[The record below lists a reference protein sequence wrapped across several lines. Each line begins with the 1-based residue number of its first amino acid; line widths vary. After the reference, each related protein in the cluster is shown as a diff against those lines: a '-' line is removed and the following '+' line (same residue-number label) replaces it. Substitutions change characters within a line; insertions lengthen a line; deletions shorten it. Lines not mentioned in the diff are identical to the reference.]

1 MFIGQVQKY
10 GKMRLCFFVAVDVF
24 MPNFF
29 TTELPPAIASQDD
42 LNLSHFDYQL
52 PSELIAQM
60 PAGERTASRLLVVG
74 EALHDAHFA
83 DVLAQFKAGDVLV
96 LNNTK
101 VIKARLF
108 GQKASGG
115 KVEVMIE
122 RVSGT
127 HECVAQIRA
136 SKAPQAGTEIR
147 IAENFTLTVLSK
159 NERFYHLRSEQAILP
174 MLEQY
179 GHLPLPPYID
189 HAADDF
195 DAQRYQTVF
204 AERDGA
210 VAAPTAGLH
219 FDEALLQ
226 QVQEKGVQLAYVTLH
241 VGAGTFLPV
250 SSENL
255 SEHVMHEE
263 WYEIPQA
270 TADAINQA
278 RVQGRRVVSVGT
290 TSLRALESAYV
301 QQNPERKTDWKMQ
314 AAMAET
320 RLFIRP
326 PYQFGVVDA
335 LITNF
340 HLPQSTLL
348 MLVSAFSGIQT
359 MRDAY
364 NHAISQKYR
373 FFSYGDAMW
382 LERNNDS

>member
-1 MFIGQVQKY
+1 MH
-10 GKMRLCFFVAVDVF
+10 
-24 MPNFF
+24 NFF
-29 TTELPPAIASQDD
+29 TAALPEIIRDADD
-42 LNLSHFDYQL
+42 LNLNHFDYEL
-52 PSELIAQM
+52 PPELIAQM
-60 PAGERTASRLLVVG
+60 PAGERTASRLLIVG
-74 EALHDAHFA
+74 ETLRDAHFA
-83 DVLAQFKAGDVLV
+83 DVLAQLRSGDVLV

-108 GQKASGG
+108 GQKATGG

-136 SKAPQAGTEIR
+136 SKAPPAGTTIR
-147 IAENFTLTVLSK
+147 ITDDFELTVVSK
-159 NERFYHLRSEQAILP
+159 EGRFYHLRSDQPILT
-174 MLEQY
+174 MLDQY

-189 HAADDF
+189 HSADDF

-204 AERDGA
+204 AQCDGA

-219 FDEALLQ
+219 FDEALLKK
-226 QVQEKGVQLAYVTLH
+226 VQEQGVQLAYVTLH

-250 SSENL
+250 STQNL
-255 SEHVMHEE
+255 GEHVMHEE

-278 RVQGRRVVSVGT
+278 RAQGRRVVSVGT
-290 TSLRALESAYV
+290 TSLRALESAFV
-301 QQNPERKTDWKMQ
+301 QQNPERQADWHMQ
-314 AAMAET
+314 AATAET

-348 MLVSAFSGIQT
+348 MLVSAFSGVQI

-364 NHAISQKYR
+364 NHAIAQRYH

-382 LERNNDS
+382 LERTSREN

>member
-1 MFIGQVQKY
+1 MS
-10 GKMRLCFFVAVDVF
+10 D
-24 MPNFF
+24 FF
-29 TTELPPAIASQDD
+29 TTPLPQAIRHADD
-42 LNLSHFDYQL
+42 LNLSHFDYEL
-52 PSELIAQM
+52 PPQLIAQM
-60 PAGERTASRLLVVG
+60 PASERTASRLLIVG
-74 EALHDAHFA
+74 EALRDAHFA
-83 DVLAQFKAGDVLV
+83 DVLAQFQSGDVLV

-108 GQKASGG
+108 GHKASGG

-122 RVSGT
+122 RISAT

-136 SKAPQAGTEIR
+136 SKAPPAGTR
-147 IAENFTLTVLSK
+147 IHIADDFSLTVLSK

-174 MLEQY
+174 MLAQH

-204 AERDGA
+204 AQRDGA

-219 FDEALLQ
+219 FDEALLNGAQ
-226 QVQEKGVQLAYVTLH
+226 DKGVQLAYVTLH

-250 SSENL
+250 STQNL
-255 SEHVMHEE
+255 NEHVMHEE
-263 WYEIPQA
+263 WYEIPPE
-270 TADAINQA
+270 TAEVLNQA
-278 RVQGRRVVSVGT
+278 RAQGRRVISVGT
-290 TSLRALESAYV
+290 TSLRALESAYA
-301 QQNPERKTDWKMQ
+301 QQNLNHHADWQLQ
-314 AAMAET
+314 ATTAQT

-326 PYQFGVVDA
+326 PYRFGLVDV

-348 MLVSAFSGIQT
+348 MLVSAFAGVQT
-359 MRDAY
+359 MRDVY
-364 NHAISQKYR
+364 NHAISQQYR

-382 LERNNDS
+382 LERKHDSK

>member
-1 MFIGQVQKY
+1 MND
-10 GKMRLCFFVAVDVF
+10 FFST
-24 MPNFF
+24 P
-29 TTELPPAIASQDD
+29 LPESIHCADD
-42 LNLSHFDYQL
+42 LNLMHFDYAL
-52 PSELIAQM
+52 PPELIAQM
-60 PAGERTASRLLVVG
+60 PASERTASRLLLVG
-74 EALHDAHFA
+74 EHLRDAYFA
-83 DVLAQFKAGDVLV
+83 DVLAQFQSGDILV

-108 GQKASGG
+108 GQKATGG

-136 SKAPQAGTEIR
+136 SKAPPAATTIR
-147 IAENFTLTVLSK
+147 ISDDFELTVLSK
-159 NERFYHLRSEQAILP
+159 EGRFYHLRSDQPILP

-204 AERDGA
+204 AQRDGA

-219 FDEALLQ
+219 FDEALLAA
-226 QVQEKGVQLAYVTLH
+226 VQSKGVQFAYVTLH

-250 SSENL
+250 STQNL

-278 RVQGRRVVSVGT
+278 RAQGRRVISVGT
-290 TSLRALESAYV
+290 TSLRALESAYA
-301 QQNPERKTDWKMQ
+301 QQNSAHQADWQMQ
-314 AAMAET
+314 AATGQT

-326 PYQFGVVDA
+326 PYRFGVVDV

-348 MLVSAFSGIQT
+348 MLVSAFAGVQT
-359 MRDAY
+359 MRDVY
-364 NHAISQKYR
+364 NHAIAQKYR

-382 LERNNDS
+382 LDRTTHND

>member
-1 MFIGQVQKY
+1 
-10 GKMRLCFFVAVDVF
+10 MRLCLFTRQSDLF
-24 MPNFF
+24 MSNFF
-29 TTELPPAIASQDD
+29 TTALPPEIQSADD
-42 LNLSHFDYQL
+42 LNLSHFDYEL
-52 PSELIAQM
+52 PQALIAQM
-60 PAGERTASRLLVVG
+60 PARERTASRLLVVEPSG
-74 EALHDAHFA
+74 LRDAHFA
-83 DVLAQFKAGDVLV
+83 DVLAQFKSGDVLV

-108 GQKASGG
+108 GQKATGG
-115 KVEVMIE
+115 KVEVMVE

-136 SKAPQAGTEIR
+136 SKTPQPDTVIR
-147 IAENFTLTVLSK
+147 VADDAELTVVSK
-159 NERFYHLRSEQAILP
+159 EGRFYHLRSEQPILP

-204 AERDGA
+204 AQRDGA

-219 FDEALLQ
+219 FDEKLLQ
-226 QVQEKGVQLAYVTLH
+226 KVQEKDVQIAYVTLH

-278 RVQGRRVVSVGT
+278 RAQGRRVVSVGT
-290 TSLRALESAYV
+290 TSLRALESAYA
-301 QQNPERKTDWKMQ
+301 QQNPERKTDWQMQ
-314 AAMAET
+314 AATAET

-348 MLVSAFSGIQT
+348 MLVSAFSGVPTI
-359 MRDAY
+359 RDAY
-364 NHAISQKYR
+364 NHAISHQYR

-382 LERNNDS
+382 LDKNN